1 MGYLNLQVNLLNN
14 QDPAMATSPEG
25 KELACRII
33 TMTAEHF
40 SLSPLLIKTQDA
52 NLKAN
57 DLTLQRKRIRKV
69 SALLDSIPH

>member
-25 KELACRII
+25 KELAYRII
-33 TMTAEHF
+33 TMTEHF

-69 SALLDSIPH
+69 SALLDLIPH